1 MFYFS
6 VNQASGS
13 SRNGAGLCRA
23 LYDFEAENEE
33 ELDFKEGDMIRVV
46 SRLDENWLQGELN
59 GRQGRFPV
67 TYVQTSNQKRPKLAA
82 FSFHYYYYYLNQN
95 AITLS
100 FFHLSLL
107 YKTTFQILLCV
118 VYIDFVLRYIFNT
131 FIIITVRVLLLLLSF
146 FFDFLSIG
154 DYYMILLIL
163 KIYEFVCIFFTNIFF
178 FIDKCKS
185 IP

>member
-1 MFYFS
+1 MSSSVRLRGGERRRARLQRRRHDPSGVTTRRELASRRVEWTTRPFS
-6 VNQASGS
+6 
-13 SRNGAGLCRA
+13 RHLCS
-23 LYDFEAENEE
+23 NI
-33 ELDFKEGDMIRVV
+33 IR
-46 SRLDENWLQGELN
+46 
-59 GRQGRFPV
+59 
-67 TYVQTSNQKRPKLAA
+67 RPKLAA
-82 FSFHYYYYYLNQN
+82 FSFHYYYYYYLNQN

-154 DYYMILLIL
+154 DYYYMIFNLCVFFLP
-163 KIYEFVCIFFTNIFF
+163 IYFFY
-178 FIDKCKS
+178 
-185 IP
+185 